1 MIYSQGKKYKS
12 YKNNEMIGLFLIFG
26 SIMFFD
32 DLYINSLF
40 PKFACLIGVSILL
53 LNLDRNLFLEK
64 LSNIKLISTIGLISY
79 SIYLY
84 HQPIYAFIRIYLRRN
99 FQEIDTTLHFFIV
112 IFITIVSFISYKFIE
127 KPFNNNFNITKLT
140 ALIFIIFICLAY
152 TSIGLNNNG
161 FSSRYEDIPDEVL
174 YYSINTNKYPGDGSL
189 DDWDGYSCDAYALS
203 GYEVIKD
210 NPNLFPGPC
219 VYIKNNSVSNFILI
233 GDSHANTLSVATIYW
248 GEKISNNFNFIPL
261 NGTVGRCLLSA
272 QNDTPDFRFDCTNA
286 FFNNFLNKLNPNDKV
301 AIIGRFPIW
310 VSEAGKASLQCEVEC
325 NHIKIM
331 EERIKEIASKVE
343 ELIIIY
349 PVPTHPYSITASY
362 FYRQHY
368 WGDVVATDYEV
379 WRELAKDSYLFLDS

>member
-1 MIYSQGKKYKS
+1 MFGIY
-12 YKNNEMIGLFLIFG
+12 
-26 SIMFFD
+26 
-32 DLYINSLF
+32 
-40 PKFACLIGVSILL
+40 
-53 LNLDRNLFLEK
+53 
-64 LSNIKLISTIGLISY
+64 
-79 SIYLY
+79 
-84 HQPIYAFIRIYLRRN
+84 
-99 FQEIDTTLHFFIV
+99 
-112 IFITIVSFISYKFIE
+112 
-127 KPFNNNFNITKLT
+127 FNR
-140 ALIFIIFICLAY
+140 
-152 TSIGLNNNG
+152 LNNNG

-233 GDSHANTLSVATIYW
+233 GDSRKYFICCNNLL
-248 GEKISNNFNFIPL
+248 GRKISNNFNFIPL
-261 NGTVGRCLLSA
+261 NVTVGRCLLSA
-272 QNDTPDFRFDCTNA
+272 QNDTHDFRFDCTNA

-368 WGDVVATDYEV
+368 WVMFATDYEV
-379 WRELAKDSYLFLDS
+379 WRELAKDSYLFLDSINSKNISRIKTEDLFCNTELNSKCLAATENELYYSDTNHLTIKGNQIILPEIIKIINK